1 MPERTRRNKLVS
13 GYDSK
18 SISRTSIDTKIMSAI
33 IQANPLEKLSQEPL
47 PTGDSCVL
55 VIFGASGDLTKRKLI
70 PGLYN
75 LACVGCMNPEFE
87 VLGIGRTPMSS
98 EEFRKKSG
106 EAAAK
111 SKDTRDFSE
120 SGWSDFETRLHYI
133 VGDINNPNFYSQLRP
148 RLEKM
153 EKNGSS
159 PNHLFY
165 VSTPASVAG
174 PIIEGLGAAGLN
186 RREHGWTRI
195 ILEKPFGRDLESG
208 NVLNDAVH
216 GVFDERAIY
225 RIDHYLGKETV
236 QNILVFRFSNSLFE
250 PVWNRNYIDY
260 VEITAAETVGVESR
274 AAFYEETGALR
285 DMVANH
291 LLQLLALT
299 AMEPPLAFDADSVR
313 EQKVQVFRSIR
324 PMSVED
330 VARYTVRGQYG
341 SGVIDGRQVPGYRQ
355 EPGVNPN
362 STAETYAAVRFQ
374 IENWRWAGVPFY
386 IRTGKRLARNL
397 TEIRVHLKP
406 TPQALF
412 ASTSSVIAPNVITI
426 SIQPDEG
433 ISIAFDA
440 KRPGTQMRTVRV
452 QASFSYE
459 ASFGSKGPV
468 AYETLLLDSMR
479 GDATLFTRRD
489 EVEAEWRIITPI
501 EEAWAQLPARGFS
514 NYAAG
519 TDGPA
524 SWNELL
530 KIRGNGS
537 EHSIG

>member
-1 MPERTRRNKLVS
+1 
-13 GYDSK
+13 
-18 SISRTSIDTKIMSAI
+18 MSAI
-33 IQANPLEKLSQEPL
+33 VQASPLEKLSQEPM

-75 LACVGCMNPEFE
+75 LACEGCMNPQFE

-98 EEFRKKSG
+98 EEFRKKTG

-120 SGWSDFETRLHYI
+120 SGWADFETRLRYI
-133 VGDINNPNFYSQLRP
+133 VGDINDPNFYPQLRI
-148 RLEKM
+148 RLDEM

-174 PIIEGLGAAGLN
+174 PIIEGLGAVGLN
-186 RREHGWTRI
+186 LRDHGWTRI
-195 ILEKPFGRDLESG
+195 VLEKPFGRDLESAQT
-208 NVLNDAVH
+208 LNDVVH
-216 GVFDERAIY
+216 GVFDEKTVY

-236 QNILVFRFSNSLFE
+236 QNILVFRFGNSLFE

-260 VEITAAETVGVESR
+260 VEITAAETVGVENR

-299 AMEPPLAFDADSVR
+299 AMEPPVAFDADSVR

-330 VARYTVRGQYG
+330 VARFTARGQYG
-341 SGVIDGRQVPGYRQ
+341 SGAIDGKRVPGYRQ
-355 EPGVNPN
+355 EPGVDP
-362 STAETYAAVRFQ
+362 SSITESYAAVKFH

-412 ASTSSVIAPNVITI
+412 ASTSSVIDPNVITI

-440 KRPGTQMRTVRV
+440 KRPGTQVRTVTV
-452 QASFSYE
+452 QANFSYQS
-459 ASFGSKGPV
+459 SFGSKGPV

-501 EEAWAQLPARGFS
+501 EEAWAQLPAPDFP

-519 TDGPA
+519 SEGPT
-524 SWNELL
+524 SWHELL
-530 KIRGNGS
+530 EIRGNS
-537 EHSIG
+537 AERAIGHGK